1 MEWRTNPNSPGYTGQ
16 SMGGYNSTSGGLK
29 NDEYG
34 NYLMSLIEAN
44 SGDPKFQDQMLGYYL
59 DYMDPRN
66 QKAPVDENKL
76 NAALSMMSS
85 DDPADK
91 EWGRALIAE
100 VYGKPTTTGVNGYG
114 APQSYEDL
122 LRSEA
127 KGLIADPS
135 GLDRDTFDWNR
146 YLANSA
152 SNEQI
157 RRYDTSKPTIR
168 DVMQQDDEDVNPMGN
183 AFGGIGAGAAAGAGI
198 GSIVPVVGTGIG
210 ALAGGAIGGV
220 GGLIKTLIQISKEKE
235 EMRRRAAGYTGYSY

>member
-1 MEWRTNPNSPGYTGQ
+1 MEWRNNPSNPYYGQYSSGSSGSGYGTTGD
-16 SMGGYNSTSGGLK
+16 
-29 NDEYG
+29 DEYG
-34 NYLMSLIEAN
+34 NYLMGLIN
-44 SGDPKFQDQMLGYYL
+44 SNPGDPKFQDSLFKAYL

-127 KGLIADPS
+127 KGLIADPG

-157 RRYDTSKPTIR
+157 RRYDTNKPTIR

-220 GGLIKTLIQISKEKE
+220 GGLIKTLMQISKEKE